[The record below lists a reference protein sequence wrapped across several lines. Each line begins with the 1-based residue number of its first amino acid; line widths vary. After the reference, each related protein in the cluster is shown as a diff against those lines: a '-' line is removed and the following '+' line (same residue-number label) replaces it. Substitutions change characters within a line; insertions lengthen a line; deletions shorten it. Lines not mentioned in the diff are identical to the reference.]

1 MKMVSGSQRGYSGG
15 DARCRARRGQPLE
28 RHPSAK
34 VYLWRRLIVIIALGV
49 TLSFIGKT
57 VLHFF
62 SVEHIS
68 LELFGNLHYTEMQVY
83 DVLGA
88 KLDNILTDSEEQTAV
103 YLKESLSYIKDA
115 RVSKHL
121 MKRMLTI
128 EVTEREPFARLK
140 YPSVRTTAGRDSAF
154 FLIDIEGQVLESISG
169 EAVREEA
176 SPPLDEP
183 LAKRVTL
190 VAEGDKLPKIGTL
203 VQTDD
208 VQLGIDVLKTLL
220 FREPELARNI
230 ESIDARNSQKIKIQI
245 NTMRFPAWIA
255 ADTVELGLHH
265 IALFLKQQ
273 KLWMRPPVGDS
284 AQATYTYL
292 DARFEDTIY
301 LGGEKR

>member
-1 MKMVSGSQRGYSGG
+1 MKIVSGSQRGYSGG
-15 DARCRARRGQPLE
+15 DARYRARRGQLLE
-28 RHPSAK
+28 RRTSAK

-88 KLDNILTDSEEQTAV
+88 KLDNILTDSEEQTAA

-176 SPPLDEP
+176 SSP
-183 LAKRVTL
+183 LAKMVTL

-203 VQTDD
+203 VQTAD

-230 ESIDARNSQKIKIQI
+230 ESIDAQNSQKIEIQI

-265 IALFLKQQ
+265 VALFLKQ